1 MNKSVVPVMQNNG
14 QKHDTQRFVKP
25 MSNDVVR
32 LQLNSTRNVYV
43 CVCVC
48 AFSPVVSWTYALA
61 KCDAVRE

>member
-32 LQLNSTRNVYV
+32 LQLNSTRIVYASV
-43 CVCVC
+43 WVSECV
-48 AFSPVVSWTYALA
+48 
-61 KCDAVRE
+61 